1 MHDVFISYSKF
12 DKDIA
17 FEICNYLENNGV
29 VCWIAPRDVRPGS
42 NYGAE
47 IIRAIKTCKTFIL
60 VFSDNSNNSN
70 HVANEID
77 NAFNNNKEIIPFK
90 IGDFFI
96 SETFEYY
103 LSKTH
108 WIVVDNSITAYLP
121 ALLLR
126 CDESRVSQKSV
137 ISNGD
142 KFSLQT
148 KISELTNSE
157 ISGQEITRIKKLY
170 EKTLFYN
177 ATDPEI
183 AVIQAQKAASAICKS
198 IYLKYGLN
206 KHGADVNKINLK
218 EISNLLFNYKIIPD
232 TIMLN
237 LSTINDSSKLIMNGS
252 VEILENIS
260 EDYIKPCMLALGS
273 LFSYYTENYY
283 CKECGIVNLGLYS
296 IQTKLDDSEK
306 TGLEEMPIIVIGNHA
321 PPERIFEE
329 EIETGFYF
337 DIIRAIGID
346 QGMKFQFKQ
355 ASFDMSF
362 KILKAGKA
370 QLMIGPNMTDERKKS
385 FIYSEIALPTVEKVF
400 YVNPLSN
407 PIIELSD
414 LYSRFLITMKNT
426 NYSPNISNDRRLIKV
441 EVTNYDTGI
450 EMVKNNGKYVIV
462 MPETQGDFLL
472 EEKNIDLV
480 KSPYTISGENSYII
494 YNRNLDGKIIMKIEK
509 GLENI
514 IAKNIY
520 DKILAM
526 Y

>member
-29 VCWIAPRDVRPGS
+29 GCWIAPRDVRPGS

-77 NAFNNNKEIIPFK
+77 NAFNNNKDIIPFK
-90 IGDFFI
+90 IEDFRI

-108 WIVVDNSITAYLP
+108 WIVIENSVTDYLPVLLSRCKESSVFQKSQTSNTESCSLHTDVTEVDNSEIP
-121 ALLLR
+121 
-126 CDESRVSQKSV
+126 EKV
-137 ISNGD
+137 I
-142 KFSLQT
+142 
-148 KISELTNSE
+148 I
-157 ISGQEITRIKKLY
+157 RIKKLY

-183 AVIQAQKAASAICKS
+183 AVIQAQKAGEAICKS

-206 KHGADVNKINLK
+206 KHGTDLNKINLK
-218 EISNLLFNYKIIPD
+218 EISDLLFNYKIIPD

-237 LSTINDSSKLIMNGS
+237 ISTINDYSKLRMNGS
-252 VEILENIS
+252 VEILENVS
-260 EDYIKPCMLALGS
+260 EDYIKPCLLALGS
-273 LFSYYTENYY
+273 LFSYYIENYY
-283 CKECGIVNLGLYS
+283 CEESETVNLGLYS
-296 IQTKLDDSEK
+296 IQKNLDDSEK

-385 FIYSEIALPTVEKVF
+385 FIYSEIAMPIVEKVF
-400 YVNPLSN
+400 YVNPFSN

-414 LYSRFLITMKNT
+414 LYTRLLITMKNT
-426 NYSPNISNDRRLIKV
+426 NYSPIISNDSRLLKV

-450 EMVKNNGKYVIV
+450 EMVKNNGKYVII

-480 KSPYTISGENSYII
+480 KSPYTISGESSYII
-494 YNRNLDGKIIMKIEK
+494 YNKNLDTKIIRKIEK

-514 IAKNIY
+514 ISKNIY
-520 DKILAM
+520 DEILAM

>member
-17 FEICNYLENNGV
+17 FEICSYLENNGV
-29 VCWIAPRDVRPGS
+29 NCWIAPRDVRPGS

-47 IIRAIKTCKTFIL
+47 IIRAIKTCKTFVLI
-60 VFSDNSNNSN
+60 FSENSNNSN

-77 NAFNNNKEIIPFK
+77 NAFNNNKDIVPFK
-90 IGDFFI
+90 IEDFLI

-108 WIVVDNSITAYLP
+108 WIVVENSVTDYLP
-121 ALLLR
+121 NILSR
-126 CDESRVSQKSV
+126 CKESGNCQKPELNITHNYPLHTKASDEA
-137 ISNGD
+137 
-142 KFSLQT
+142 
-148 KISELTNSE
+148 NSE
-157 ISGQEITRIKKLY
+157 IPEKVIKRIKKLY

-177 ATDPEI
+177 LTDPEI
-183 AVIQAQKAASAICKS
+183 AIIQAQKAAEAICKS
-198 IYLKYGLN
+198 IYLKYELN
-206 KHGADVNKINLK
+206 KHGSDINNINLK
-218 EISNLLFNYKIIPD
+218 EISDLLGKYKIIPG
-232 TIMLN
+232 TVMLN
-237 LSTINDSSKLIMNGS
+237 ISTINDYSKLIMNDS
-252 VEILENIS
+252 VEIIENVS
-260 EDYIKPCMLALGS
+260 EDYIKPCLLALGS
-273 LFSYYTENYY
+273 LFGYYTENFY
-283 CKECGIVNLGLYS
+283 CEESWTVNLGLYS
-296 IQTKLDDSEK
+296 SPKNLVDSDK
-306 TGLEEMPIIVIGNHA
+306 TELEEKPIIVIGNHA
-321 PPERIFEE
+321 PPERIFEK

-337 DIIRAIGID
+337 DIMRAIGVENGI
-346 QGMKFQFKQ
+346 KFEFKQ
-355 ASFDMSF
+355 ASSDMSF
-362 KILKAGKA
+362 KMLKAGKA

-400 YVNPLSN
+400 YVNPFSN

-414 LYSRFLITMKNT
+414 LYERILITMKNT
-426 NYSPNISNDRRLIKV
+426 NYSPIISNDSRLIKV

-472 EEKNIDLV
+472 EEKNIDLA

-494 YNRNLDGKIIMKIEK
+494 YNKNLDGKIISKIEK

-520 DKILAM
+520 DEILAM